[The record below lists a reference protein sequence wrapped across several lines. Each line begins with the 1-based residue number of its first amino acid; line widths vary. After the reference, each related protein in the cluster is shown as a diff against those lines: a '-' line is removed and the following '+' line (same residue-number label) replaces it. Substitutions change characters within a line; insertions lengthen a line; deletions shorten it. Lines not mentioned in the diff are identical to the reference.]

1 MPQRY
6 SRHYYDLY
14 CMAKSPV
21 KEKAFERMDL
31 LRNMLYG
38 EIPSFETMMEA
49 VGELEKEIHTL

>member
-1 MPQRY
+1 M
-6 SRHYYDLY
+6 
-14 CMAKSPV
+14 

-49 VGELEKEIHTL
+49 VGELEKEIHAL